1 MGFLMNFV
9 SLMDISN
16 QESEVLSLVQTS
28 AVSVIPLG
36 PRLYGIMWNEKNF
49 EGSRRILCQNLPGVN
64 QCMKAPDKDSQLRNI
79 LVEIQLRKSGLVH
92 CKKKRWPRNFG
103 LLNPFQFFI
112 YSTTTRVTNIVK

>member
-1 MGFLMNFV
+1 LLIGREARKRENRKKERTTRERKMGFLMNFV

-79 LVEIQLRKSGLVH
+79 LVEI
-92 CKKKRWPRNFG
+92 
-103 LLNPFQFFI
+103 
-112 YSTTTRVTNIVK
+112 